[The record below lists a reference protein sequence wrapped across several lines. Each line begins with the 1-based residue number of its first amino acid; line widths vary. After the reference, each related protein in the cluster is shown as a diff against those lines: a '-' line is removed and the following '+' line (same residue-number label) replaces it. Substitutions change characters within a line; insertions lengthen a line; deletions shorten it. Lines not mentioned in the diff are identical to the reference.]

1 MAQSFADWKKSNPN
15 GNFQQWK
22 SSSSY
27 PTSAPANNPTNQN
40 SSTAPKVP
48 NFTVE
53 WERAQKA
60 NPNLNKNEFEKQFIA
75 NNPGAAADLEATK
88 KKLQQTTASNQKKAQ
103 ENYLKQGGTLK
114 EGEVYDPYA
123 QMQKASQTGQEI
135 QGTIQGQEADLIRKN
150 IGGTTDYKTPIVNQ
164 QYGNAKNTFNQQ
176 PSTNK
181 QPPAPLVLTG
191 DETPEESLQKQL
203 DYQKQLS
210 SFQAGELGSVSGQVS
225 DFASQLKQNQQQV
238 QDLVNSLN
246 SKQEGLGDTVNSVL
260 QDMAE
265 SGAQVELTPE
275 ALKMIGDISLDT
287 PADQVDDKINQIT
300 QSQTVEPQVQPL
312 PMAEPIPSEAVL
324 PKSQQYEDLKKS
336 GLNAGQ
342 IVQQDP
348 SMMKEVVPDGSILE
362 PNMGVSVI
370 QTPLGE
376 GYKTP
381 SGMVI
386 PKDSTTGFANLGAM
400 TSDQI
405 KKMSF
410 ADLMAIDLS
419 TQKTASDL
427 KQFYNAQT
435 FQKMAERN
443 DREYQIATLD
453 MDKFYNSENNRVS
466 ESKLKVMQ
474 DLELEKMRQDLSKNT
489 TLQQLGEAQ
498 SKTANIMKAQMD
510 AWGLEGSSTALAA
523 MSAHSLKFAQE
534 ASTVTQTY
542 DINIMQMA
550 MASTQ
555 AQMQFTNK
563 VTELNQTMQV
573 QKLQLK
579 SEYLGKKDELDS
591 SVLLSNIEK
600 ITEDQNMYRDY
611 VGKVYEN
618 EQATQAAAAEAEKEA
633 KTEMWEKQKY
643 YGEQLGML
651 VSVDQDGM
659 PQPLLS
665 EDGQPVMTI
674 AGKKSELDIAQFQFD
689 QVKFEE
695 DIRQFDVN
703 YALQEQNQFF
713 NQDLDMAKF
722 QQDVEEFGMT
732 YALDQQKQAYTEFSG
747 DRGFDLDVAKFDQAS
762 EQFYATMQGFE
773 MKEDAN
779 GDWVG
784 TNKMGEVVNFGQ
796 PPTAA
801 MPLKSKFEF
810 NVISPNEIRFNVPP
824 GKMTTRGECGMLV
837 NDALNG
843 GPGLMGDSF
852 ESKMGVVNSGMP
864 VAGGAFVE
872 KINGLASG
880 HTGLVEKVNPDGSFE
895 IRESN
900 YHGKWNVTTETI
912 QPGSARWKTI
922 VEQGGFYDPI
932 KGGTSNFKKGKGV
945 TGDGPYAKFVQEQVK
960 SGMSQT
966 DAIELAN
973 KKMDKGEIG
982 SSDNQVMALDNA
994 LSALDD
1000 LKNSSGKSGAVGS
1013 GWQKIFRGEDTN
1025 FRAGSGPANFKAKFD
1040 NVMSTLTI
1048 PQLGTLKGPMS
1059 DKDIAFLKSAATS
1072 LSLNTSEKAFDET
1085 LNKMIEA
1092 YKRLQQDAKNQG
1104 TTLEAVSG
1112 PKNQNSY
1119 YNPMATSG
1127 SPYDSEV

>member
-114 EGEVYDPYA
+114 PGEVYDPYA
-123 QMQKASQTGQEI
+123 QMQKASQTGQDI

-164 QYGNAKNTFNQQ
+164 QYGNAKNTFEKQ
-176 PSTNK
+176 PPASK

-210 SFQAGELGSVSGQVS
+210 AFQAVELGSVSGQVS

-386 PKDSTTGFANLGAM
+386 PKDYTTGFANLGAM

-573 QKLQLK
+573 QKLQLR

-600 ITEDQNMYRDY
+600 ITEDKNMYRDY

-618 EQATQAAAAEAEKEA
+618 EQATLAAAAEAEKEA

-665 EDGQPVMTI
+665 EDGQPVMTLS
-674 AGKKSELDIAQFQFD
+674 GRKSDLEESQFQFD

-695 DIRQFDVN
+695 DVRQFGMD
-703 YALQEQNQFF
+703 YALRENQQSFSQELDVAKFEEDVRQFGMDYALKEQGQYF
-713 NQDLDMAKF
+713 NQDM
-722 QQDVEEFGMT
+722 
-732 YALDQQKQAYTEFSG
+732 
-747 DRGFDLDVAKFDQAS
+747 DVAKFDQDN
-762 EQFYATMQGFE
+762 EQFYATMQGFD
-773 MKEDAN
+773 MKEDSN
-779 GDWVG
+779 GDWIG
-784 TNKMGEVVNFGQ
+784 TNKTGEIVNFGQ
-796 PPTAA
+796 GAMPA
-801 MPLKSKFEF
+801 MPLKSKYDY
-810 NVISPNEIRFNVPP
+810 NVVSPNEIRFNVPP
-824 GKMTTRGECGMLV
+824 GKLNSRGECGMLV

-843 GPGLMGDSF
+843 GPGLMGDSY
-852 ESKMGVVNSGMP
+852 ESKMGVVNSDMP

-932 KGGTSNFKKGKGV
+932 KGGTSAAKKSKGV
-945 TGDGPYAKFVQEQVK
+945 TGDGPTAKFIQEQMK
-960 SGMSQT
+960 AGFSKEKAM
-966 DAIELAN
+966 DMAAKAIE
-973 KKMDKGEIG
+973 KGTLPGG
-982 SSDNQVMALDNA
+982 SSNDSQVMALDNA

-1000 LKNSSGKSGAVGS
+1000 LKKSSGKSGAVGA

>member
-1 MAQSFADWKKSNPN
+1 
-15 GNFQQWK
+15 
-22 SSSSY
+22 
-27 PTSAPANNPTNQN
+27 
-40 SSTAPKVP
+40 
-48 NFTVE
+48 
-53 WERAQKA
+53 
-60 NPNLNKNEFEKQFIA
+60 
-75 NNPGAAADLEATK
+75 
-88 KKLQQTTASNQKKAQ
+88 
-103 ENYLKQGGTLK
+103 
-114 EGEVYDPYA
+114 
-123 QMQKASQTGQEI
+123 
-135 QGTIQGQEADLIRKN
+135 
-150 IGGTTDYKTPIVNQ
+150 
-164 QYGNAKNTFNQQ
+164 
-176 PSTNK
+176 
-181 QPPAPLVLTG
+181 
-191 DETPEESLQKQL
+191 
-203 DYQKQLS
+203 
-210 SFQAGELGSVSGQVS
+210 
-225 DFASQLKQNQQQV
+225 
-238 QDLVNSLN
+238 
-246 SKQEGLGDTVNSVL
+246 
-260 QDMAE
+260 
-265 SGAQVELTPE
+265 
-275 ALKMIGDISLDT
+275 
-287 PADQVDDKINQIT
+287 
-300 QSQTVEPQVQPL
+300 
-312 PMAEPIPSEAVL
+312 
-324 PKSQQYEDLKKS
+324 
-336 GLNAGQ
+336 
-342 IVQQDP
+342 
-348 SMMKEVVPDGSILE
+348 MMKEVVPDGSILE

-600 ITEDQNMYRDY
+600 ITEDRNMYRDY

-665 EDGQPVMTI
+665 EDGQPVMTLS
-674 AGKKSELDIAQFQFD
+674 GRKSDLEESQFQFD

-801 MPLKSKFEF
+801 MPLKSKYEY
-810 NVISPNEIRFNVPP
+810 NAINQNEIRFNVAP
-824 GKMTTRGECGMLV
+824 GTALERYQCGAFV
-837 NDALNG
+837 NDALFG
-843 GPGLMGDSF
+843 GPGHFSDSIRQDIKNF
-852 ESKMGVVNSGMP
+852 GNSNTP
-864 VAGGAFVE
+864 VAGGAFME
-872 KINGLASG
+872 IIYDKNGNEVSTG
-880 HTGLVEKVNPDGSFE
+880 HKGLVEKVNYNPDGSIASFE
-895 IRESN
+895 IKESN
-900 YHGKWNVTTETI
+900 
-912 QPGSARWKTI
+912 
-922 VEQGGFYDPI
+922 I
-932 KGGTSNFKKGKGV
+932 KK
-945 TGDGPYAKFVQEQVK
+945 E
-960 SGMSQT
+960 
-966 DAIELAN
+966 
-973 KKMDKGEIG
+973 
-982 SSDNQVMALDNA
+982 
-994 LSALDD
+994 
-1000 LKNSSGKSGAVGS
+1000 
-1013 GWQKIFRGEDTN
+1013 
-1025 FRAGSGPANFKAKFD
+1025 
-1040 NVMSTLTI
+1040 
-1048 PQLGTLKGPMS
+1048 
-1059 DKDIAFLKSAATS
+1059 
-1072 LSLNTSEKAFDET
+1072 
-1085 LNKMIEA
+1085 
-1092 YKRLQQDAKNQG
+1092 
-1104 TTLEAVSG
+1104 
-1112 PKNQNSY
+1112 
-1119 YNPMATSG
+1119 
-1127 SPYDSEV
+1127 